1 MRNRA
6 KRFASFVV
14 AGLVIVG
21 LVILLFLGLRSLLR
35 TFFAGVDPT
44 VSAAIV
50 AAVATTLVSVAT
62 LVLNRTNE
70 RKKAVEQEIRASK
83 IPVYSK
89 LIKGLLDTLL
99 QAKKP
104 GGIKL
109 DAFGRMLEEITPQ
122 LVTWASDEVIVAWS
136 RYKRRVG
143 SGGLTAAEAI
153 FEFEALLL
161 AIRKDVGHSNRGMA
175 SGDLLRLFITDV
187 DEHLPTAVK

>member
-1 MRNRA
+1 
-6 KRFASFVV
+6 V